1 MLGEKKKKKKSVG
14 RLVLRLRWCV
24 KVVTGLTRR
33 SCSSVN
39 IVQFATLYVYF
50 TDMYRAA
57 SIGLRYTLIF
67 IFFFFVLLLFICVV
81 VVVVPVAVVVLVF
94 LVVFNHI

>member
-1 MLGEKKKKKKSVG
+1 M
-14 RLVLRLRWCV
+14 

-39 IVQFATLYVYF
+39 IMQFVTLYVYF
-50 TDMYRAA
+50 TDIYRAA

-67 IFFFFVLLLFICVV
+67 LFFFLVLLLFICVV
-81 VVVVPVAVVVLVF
+81 VVVVVPVAVVVSVF
-94 LVVFNHI
+94 RCF